1 MKKFTITESE
11 KNQILRLYQINEV
24 ESESLKQE
32 EDKWVPIQKKV
43 EQKVTILDPTKYNN
57 KIVFENLGI
66 MMTILEV
73 EGDIMTVG
81 MEEEDRKV
89 NYERLQ
95 SYLGIKGYTFYP
107 IIKLKVDL
115 NSSKK
120 YQYTK
125 LLNDK
130 SLYNNVLNLQKENLG
145 EDFASNFISKRV
157 NDSSTSSLEFRNF
170 PSKESPLNAS
180 LPAGTVTITHWYYEN
195 SDTRLSLL
203 SSSSNFD
210 ASEEDMKRLRQ
221 TQKKYNKQYKQYKKS
236 QEDIEDEK
244 KQMPVELSST
254 SNLKDSLSALENKVF
269 RLGNK
274 FYQINRAIASK
285 KVELKKTITLYSDL
299 QKTNMSTE
307 KEKYSGGEYV
317 FYFTCGKS
325 FIYDNSQYKHQD
337 VTYGNNS
344 TQINKNLIE
353 ELQDYVCK
361 YL

>member
-1 MKKFTITESE
+1 MKKFIITESE
-11 KNQILRLYQINEV
+11 RIQILNLYNINED
-24 ESESLKQE
+24 ESKIVSQE
-32 EDKWVPIQKKV
+32 EDKWVPISKKI
-43 EQKVTILDPTKYNN
+43 EQKVTVLDPTKYNN
-57 KIVFENLGI
+57 KIVFENLGM

-73 EGDIMTVG
+73 EGDVITVG
-81 MEEEDRKV
+81 MEEEDRRA
-89 NYERLQ
+89 NHARLQ

-107 IIKLKVDL
+107 IVKLKVDL
-115 NSSKK
+115 SSSKK

-145 EDFASNFISKRV
+145 DDFAANFISKRV
-157 NDSSTSSLEFRNF
+157 SDSSTSELEFRNF

-180 LPAGTVTITHWYYEN
+180 LPAGTVTVTHWYYSN
-195 SDTRLSLL
+195 SDSKLSLISP
-203 SSSSNFD
+203 SSGFE
-210 ASEEDMKRLRQ
+210 ASEDDMERLRK
-221 TQKKYNKQYKQYKKS
+221 TQKQYNKQYKKYKKS
-236 QEDIEDEK
+236 QRDIEDEK
-244 KQMPVELSST
+244 KQIPVELSST

-274 FYQINRAIASK
+274 FYQISKAIASK

-325 FIYDNSQYKHQD
+325 FIYDNSQYKYED
-337 VTYGNNS
+337 VNYGNNS